1 MLKKILTKFDLYFKL
16 VYICSLLIKSK
27 VMEKQFTEQESLE
40 LINQMINSA
49 KNNLQKGMGNVF
61 LLWGYL
67 VAFTSV
73 VNLILLVTLPDRIN
87 HYSYFIWYLMP
98 LGLIVHYFL
107 IGKIIKTSTVRTYV
121 DKIMG
126 YVWIAFTISVLVLV
140 IAMILATIMNSPG
153 AEPNQFDFP
162 KWIHWIF
169 MTPFMLILYGFAL
182 FISGKAYQFKP
193 LVIGAFICWT
203 FTAAIFIMFRTE
215 FFMEVQLV
223 ALFVSVVSG
232 FIIPGHLLNQKEK
245 SHV

>member
-1 MLKKILTKFDLYFKL
+1 
-16 VYICSLLIKSK
+16 
-27 VMEKQFTEQESLE
+27 MEKQFSEQESLE

-67 VAFTSV
+67 VAFTA
-73 VNLILLVTLPDRIN
+73 LINMVLLITLPGRIN
-87 HYSYFIWYLMP
+87 HYAYFIWYIMP
-98 LGLIVHYFL
+98 LGLFLHYFL
-107 IGKIIKTSTVRTYV
+107 IGRIIKSNNVKTYV

-126 YVWIAFTISVLVLV
+126 YVWIAFTISVLVLA
-140 IAMILATIMNSPG
+140 IAMILATIMNSSGEKPD
-153 AEPNQFDFP
+153 QYHFL

-182 FISGKAYQFKP
+182 FVSGKAYQFKP
-193 LVIGAFICWT
+193 LVIGAFICWA
-203 FTAAIFIMFRTE
+203 FTAAIFIMFQTE

-232 FIIPGHLLNQKEK
+232 FIIPGHLLNKKEK

>member
-1 MLKKILTKFDLYFKL
+1 
-16 VYICSLLIKSK
+16 
-27 VMEKQFTEQESLE
+27 MEKQFSEQESLE

-49 KNNLQKGMGNVF
+49 KNNLQKGIGNVF

-67 VAFTSV
+67 VAFTSI
-73 VNLILLVTLPDRIN
+73 VNLILLIILPDRIN

-98 LGLIVHYFL
+98 LGLFFHYFL
-107 IGKIIKTSTVRTYV
+107 LGRILKNSTVKTYV

-140 IAMILATIMNSPG
+140 IAMSLTSILNSTG
-153 AEPNQFDFP
+153 DEPNQFDFP
-162 KWIHWIF
+162 NWIHWIF

-182 FISGKAYQFKP
+182 FVSGKAYHFKP
-193 LVIGAFICWT
+193 LVIGAFICWAS
-203 FTAAIFIMFRTE
+203 TAAIFIMFRTGY
-215 FFMEVQLV
+215 FMELQLL
-223 ALFVSVVSG
+223 ALFASVVSG

>member
-1 MLKKILTKFDLYFKL
+1 
-16 VYICSLLIKSK
+16 
-27 VMEKQFTEQESLE
+27 MEKQFSEQESLE

-67 VAFTSV
+67 VAFTSLA
-73 VNLILLVTLPDRIN
+73 NMILLMVLPDRIS
-87 HYSYFIWYLMP
+87 HYAYFIWYLMP
-98 LGLIVHYFL
+98 LGLILHYFL
-107 IGKIIKTSTVRTYV
+107 IGKIMKGSTVKTYV
-121 DKIMG
+121 DKIMA
-126 YVWIAFTISVLVLV
+126 YVWIAFSISVLVLV
-140 IAMILATIMNSPG
+140 VAMSLASIMNIHG
-153 AEPNQFDFP
+153 DEPNQFEFL

-193 LVIGAFICWT
+193 LVIGAFICWSL
-203 FTAAIFIMFRTE
+203 TAAIFIMVHSGL
-215 FFMEVQLV
+215 FMELQLV

-232 FIIPGHLLNQKEK
+232 FIIPGHLLNKKEK

>member
-1 MLKKILTKFDLYFKL
+1 
-16 VYICSLLIKSK
+16 
-27 VMEKQFTEQESLE
+27 MEKQFSEQESLE

-67 VAFTSV
+67 VAFTSM
-73 VNLILLVTLPDRIN
+73 VNLVLLVTLPDRN
-87 HYSYFIWYLMP
+87 SHYAYFIWYLMP
-98 LGLIVHYFL
+98 VGLFFHYFL
-107 IGKIIKTSTVRTYV
+107 IGRIMKNSTVKTYV

-140 IAMILATIMNSPG
+140 MAMIFATIMNSSG
-153 AEPNQFDFP
+153 DQPNQFEFM

-182 FISGKAYQFKP
+182 FVSGKAYQFKP

-203 FTAAIFIMFRTE
+203 FTAAIFIMVRTG

-223 ALFVSVVSG
+223 ALFISVVAG
-232 FIIPGHLLNQKEK
+232 FIIPGHLLNKKEQ
-245 SHV
+245 SHVQ